1 MKKCTKKNLME
12 LNENFVS
19 SELDME
25 MLKMVCQYSN
35 QQTTKKNN
43 KQANKRKKNEK
54 EFDEDLGK
62 M

>member
-19 SELDME
+19 SELVME

-43 KQANKRKKNEK
+43 KQTNKRKKNEK

>member
-1 MKKCTKKNLME
+1 ME

-43 KQANKRKKNEK
+43 KQTNKRKKNEK

>member
-35 QQTTKKNN
+35 QQTTKKKQQTN
-43 KQANKRKKNEK
+43 KQKKKNEK

>member
-43 KQANKRKKNEK
+43 KQTNKRKKNEK